1 MNSSLR
7 AQSRE
12 AAPQLKGAQWRP
24 ECPPWSATADGYR
37 NIATGKNLLEK
48 TRFSQLAAQKED

>member
-1 MNSSLR
+1 MNRSLIHPGPSDLVAR
-7 AQSRE
+7 AWDG
-12 AAPQLKGAQWRP
+12 K
-24 ECPPWSATADGYR
+24 SAYRGYQ